1 MGETVDTNKTGN
13 EPENTN
19 VSDLEKRIKELESE
33 NGKLKQSVNSA
44 SADAS
49 RHKHEKEEL
58 QKQLN
63 ERMSEEERAKAE
75 EAKRNEER
83 DKELEELRTKMNV
96 ATYQATLTA
105 ADIGMDTETAKA
117 VAEALNAG
125 KYDSVFEGI
134 RRFITAHD
142 KTLREDA
149 LKNNPTLP
157 GGASDKTITK
167 EEFKNMSLSEMMNF
181 KNDYPD
187 LYTQYTS

>member
-142 KTLREDA
+142 KALREDA

>member
-1 MGETVDTNKTGN
+1 MGETVDANKTGN

-142 KTLREDA
+142 KALREDA

>member
-1 MGETVDTNKTGN
+1 MSDPVDTNKTGS
-13 EPENTN
+13 EPENN

-157 GGASDKTITK
+157 GGASDKVITK

>member
-105 ADIGMDTETAKA
+105 TDIGMDTETAKA

-142 KTLREDA
+142 KALREDA

-157 GGASDKTITK
+157 GGVSDKTITK

-181 KNDYPD
+181 KNDHPD

>member
-105 ADIGMDTETAKA
+105 TDIGMDTETAKA

-142 KTLREDA
+142 KALREDA

-157 GGASDKTITK
+157 GGASDKAITK